1 MSGKKS
7 NQSLRMPTQVNSLWP
22 NPQLLIALHSPNA
35 PLETGLCMCLPE
47 ISQDN
52 TAFDAE
58 QSVLRSPVCLR
69 IIAKYRHCSC
79 ISEQGERS
87 FSAMQTAW
95 RSGEDSN
102 PRYRSETCKSRRLR
116 KLRIINQFRNS
127 PETACSPFDTLNSAV
142 SRSF

>member
-69 IIAKYRHCSC
+69 IIAKYGHCSR
-79 ISEQGERS
+79 ISAHIQQS
-87 FSAMQTAW
+87 FSALQTAW
-95 RSGEDSN
+95 RRERDSN
-102 PRYRSETCKSRRLR
+102 PRYPFRHSGFQDRLFQPLTHPSASPCTFLVYNRLFLSRLKR
-116 KLRIINQFRNS
+116 
-127 PETACSPFDTLNSAV
+127 V
-142 SRSF
+142 SL